1 MRRLSESERAEREAK
16 LEAILARTR
25 KKEKEAAMKLASES
39 GSAILGHLQ
48 GWTIRVRAVRCGKST
63 CKSCPHK
70 FYAYAEKREKGKL
83 KTEYLGV
90 VR

>member
-25 KKEKEAAMKLASES
+25 KREKEAAMKLASES

-48 GWTIRVRAVRCGKST
+48 GWTIRVRAVKCGKSS